1 MLPAAFS
8 VPWDL
13 YMVVILEIF
22 LFHAGILSEK
32 MVLVKIEKL
41 WGGENGKNAF
51 IHWEHASPL
60 QIN

>member
-1 MLPAAFS
+1 
-8 VPWDL
+8 
-13 YMVVILEIF
+13 MVVILEIF

-32 MVLVKIEKL
+32 MVFVKIEKL